1 MSGTTCYQKSRE
13 VILNRANEYYEN
25 NKVVLREKERETDRD
40 RDRDRD
46 RETEQKISEEEKK
59 CKERIWKEQIA

>member
-25 NKVVLREKERETDRD
+25 NKVVLKEKERERQRD
-40 RDRDRD
+40 RDRAKNIR
-46 RETEQKISEEEKK
+46 RRKK
-59 CKERIWKEQIA
+59 M

>member
-25 NKVVLREKERETDRD
+25 NKVVLREKERERQRETERQRQRD
-40 RDRDRD
+40 RDRAKNIR
-46 RETEQKISEEEKK
+46 RRKK
-59 CKERIWKEQIA
+59 M

>member
-25 NKVVLREKERETDRD
+25 NKVVLREKERERQRD
-40 RDRDRD
+40 RET
-46 RETEQKISEEEKK
+46 ETEQKISEEEKK